1 MKSQIKQ
8 IFTSLRKI
16 SILFRTFF
24 YCCRLRIPFDRTWC
38 ISGKLIIVRPN
49 FFHKKSV
56 IKIGKNFISQA
67 DIRWN
72 VYGIIQPNVLN
83 VRTPGAQIIIGDNV
97 GISGSTISASQSIV
111 IGNNVLIGSG
121 CVICDSDAHPIHPK
135 DRNDS
140 KKTKSI
146 PIKIE
151 DGVFIGA
158 RCLILKGVTIGKG
171 SVIGAGSVV
180 THDVMPMSIYAGNPA
195 KFIKKI

>member
-1 MKSQIKQ
+1 MKFLIKH
-8 IFTSLRKI
+8 IFTCIRKLL
-16 SILFRTFF
+16 ILLRTFF
-24 YCCRLRIPFDRTWC
+24 YCCWLRIPFDRTWC

-49 FFHKKSV
+49 FFHKKSI
-56 IKIGKNFISQA
+56 IKIGRNFIAQA

-72 VYGIIQPNVLN
+72 SYGIIQPNVLN

-97 GISGSTISASQSIV
+97 GISGSIISASQSIV

-121 CVICDSDAHPIHPK
+121 CIICDSDAHPIHPK
-135 DRNDS
+135 DRNDNE
-140 KKTKSI
+140 KTKSN

-151 DGVFIGA
+151 DDVFIGA
-158 RCLILKGVTIGKG
+158 RCLILKGITIGRG

-195 KFIKKI
+195 KFIKKL

>member
-151 DGVFIGA
+151 DDVFIGA

>member
-1 MKSQIKQ
+1 MKSRIKQ
-8 IFTSLRKI
+8 IFTRIRK
-16 SILFRTFF
+16 LLVLLRTFL
-24 YCCRLRIPFDRTWC
+24 YCCWLRIPFDRTWC

>member
-1 MKSQIKQ
+1 MKSQIKH
-8 IFTSLRKI
+8 IFTFTRKV

-24 YCCRLRIPFDRTWC
+24 YCCWLRIPFDRTWC

-97 GISGSTISASQSIV
+97 GISGSTISASKSII

-135 DRNDS
+135 DRNDN

-151 DGVFIGA
+151 DDVFIGA

-171 SVIGAGSVV
+171 AVIGAGSVV
-180 THDVMPMSIYAGNPA
+180 THDVIPMSIYAGNPA
-195 KFIKKI
+195 RFIKKL

>member
-180 THDVMPMSIYAGNPA
+180 TQDVMPMSIYAGNPA